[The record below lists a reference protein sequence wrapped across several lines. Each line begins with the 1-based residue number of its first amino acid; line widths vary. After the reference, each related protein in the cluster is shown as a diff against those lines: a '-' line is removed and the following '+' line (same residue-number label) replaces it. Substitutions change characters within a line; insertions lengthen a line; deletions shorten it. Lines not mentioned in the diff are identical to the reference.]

1 MGFSTNS
8 GAIFSKD
15 GKERFVL
22 WRFWDSSKP
31 YVLFIGLNPS
41 NADDTYNDPTTK
53 RIIAHSKRLG
63 YGGCFLMNCF
73 TRIATKPDHLTPSG
87 NWKQNCKWLDEV
99 VPRCT
104 EVVFAWGQNNLV
116 QQLARDRYFK
126 KRFPFAKCLGR
137 NLSGSPKHPL
147 YLPYRGALIPFEK

>member
-8 GAIFSKD
+8 GAIFSKN

-73 TRIATKPDHLTPSG
+73 TRIATNPDHLTPSG

-99 VPRCT
+99 VPRSLFYKTIPVCKMSRT
-104 EVVFAWGQNNLV
+104 ELKW
-116 QQLARDRYFK
+116 
-126 KRFPFAKCLGR
+126 FAKASSLSS
-137 NLSGSPKHPL
+137 LSGCFN
-147 YLPYRGALIPFEK
+147 PF